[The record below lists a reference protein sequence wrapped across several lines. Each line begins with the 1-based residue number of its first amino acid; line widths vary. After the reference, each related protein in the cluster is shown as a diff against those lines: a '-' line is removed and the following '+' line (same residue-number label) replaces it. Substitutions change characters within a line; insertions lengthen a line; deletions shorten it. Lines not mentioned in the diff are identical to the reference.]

1 MSSGR
6 VWTAAVYKLGG
17 RRNIPYWESLCA
29 DAPPHARITVGN
41 KSLASAQQSHTASD
55 RHNGWTTER
64 PQTDSLVDI
73 DVNDICLTTTVLDN
87 SVSHQLF
94 SSGYGFRSWILSHRI
109 WKKDYIYSR
118 RIICNYSDFAS
129 WNRSFCWWT
138 NTFFLRIRTSN
149 SKGWPFGLPLSLQ
162 YSWRYSLRYYL
173 FFIVVKRLF

>member
-6 VWTAAVYKLGG
+6 VWVAAVYKLGG
-17 RRNIPYWESLCA
+17 RRAILYWESLCA

-41 KSLASAQQSHTASD
+41 KSLASAQQSQTASD

-73 DVNDICLTTTVLDN
+73 DVNDICLTTTALDN

-94 SSGYGFRSWILSHRI
+94 CSGYGFRSRSLSHRI

-118 RIICNYSDFAS
+118 RIVRNRSDYAS
-129 WNRSFCWWT
+129 WNRSFWWWT
-138 NTFFLRIRTSN
+138 KTFFLRIRTSN
-149 SKGWPFGLPLSLQ
+149 SKGWPFGLPLSSQ
-162 YSWRYSLRYYL
+162 YSWRHSLRYYL
-173 FFIVVKRLF
+173 FCFVAKRLF